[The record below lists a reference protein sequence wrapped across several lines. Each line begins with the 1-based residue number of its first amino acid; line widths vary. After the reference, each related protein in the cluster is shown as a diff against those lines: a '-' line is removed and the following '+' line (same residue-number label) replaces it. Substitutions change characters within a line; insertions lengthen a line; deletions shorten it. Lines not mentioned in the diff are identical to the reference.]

1 MNKKRL
7 WTRGAA
13 WLLTLCLLAGLCVP
27 TVRAE
32 EDGQLADGTVE
43 ATEVEK
49 QKEVLIKEE
58 VEDCSEEKEQSVAND
73 PQGDG
78 GDFSTYAAVS
88 ISNTEVY
95 SMPSL
100 LSVVASGEKGDGGGV
115 FDPNKGEDGK
125 SFSVLAKSGTS
136 KFLGVS
142 YYNRTTVDLTFNNLY
157 ADGYIVV
164 SFLTTIDP
172 DKGSVSCDGSWSSG
186 KRELKI
192 AQGASKTVT
201 IQTSRLPDGYS
212 KGVKLLLSDIK
223 ITVEVKPATVKF
235 LQSDPNTGSYTVTVN
250 QGQAETVGS
259 DGLTKVLTSEDTV
272 QLSATPAK
280 GYQFVGWLDVEKNT
294 IRAMEAECEMPF
306 GADAT
311 IKPVFVPTG
320 TPVFAVGDHH
330 FYTLENANKYA
341 SDQGGQTIVLLRSG
355 ILPDKECEVSSGNTL
370 LIPYSDGADVHL
382 SEPSAVINQSQ
393 PSGQTPY
400 RTLTI
405 PNGATVTVKGAIN
418 VDSVVAGN
426 RSEPTGPYGCIK
438 MEQGSNIVIQN
449 SATLTCWG
457 FIYGDGTV
465 TAESGAVV
473 YECFQIIGWRGG
485 SASLDMSGNKY
496 KVFPVNKYAV
506 QNIEANFVLKSG
518 AVERVY
524 ASVVVGQGATSTQG
538 KATTDFI
545 GTSSGMFRLTSGEL
559 SRKYQPATD
568 RVDYAVNGTLVISEL
583 KLELTA
589 SILGTKVKLN
599 TQEYVMPMS
608 GNFTINIENGETSIA
623 GVQDMS
629 LLPGTRFIVS
639 KGATFKCSSSLFAY
653 DYEAYVKQGYAYPN
667 DTATIPYSPSKAY
680 TRKADS
686 TDMPDAEIDVNGTL
700 DISGSLYTTGTAD
713 ADKTFGANIHSS
725 LGTGKAIFRK
735 AANADTKLYEATQGG
750 KNGTEVSYPKVSITP
765 ARLRNGDGSYVETS
779 SVDIKKNGVAWTYFY
794 DRGATEQWYR
804 FKIQFVMADN
814 PDVIV
819 YQELVA
825 SDTASVKL
833 PGLNGTVTT
842 KIDGGTAT
850 SEWDAASK
858 TLTLTSISPTIPTD
872 GSAPVLKVTVD
883 AAVNSYKPY
892 FVLNEKQYGNYRSY
906 TGKTL
911 DETVKIGDKTYY
923 VVQSSTELM
932 QFGKELV
939 GPTDESMGVIDNNH
953 NGITWFLE
961 DTTDGAQVFIGT
973 VPSGETEG
981 GPVYIYGIY
990 SGYEVKVTRN
1000 GADEYYTT
1008 LKEAVTALPQTGSA
1022 TVQMLA
1028 NCGTFE
1034 DESKTASYSFIAN
1047 ITFDLNGKEVW
1058 GALVN
1063 NGTLTL
1069 KDSAGGGKIISATT
1083 STTNNPASFAYAIRN
1098 NGTLSMENITVVGGS
1113 QTNND
1118 YFVGV
1123 LNVTTASQQ
1132 DVSTIDFIKNC
1143 KINVTNG
1150 YGIYN
1155 FSGTITSIEGS
1166 TITAKFGIFN
1176 RNLRTQ
1182 NLGSGVSPLI
1192 KATATIGTIQDTT
1205 VTVTQ
1210 QYALWN
1216 GGKINTIC
1224 GNSKFLNT
1232 GTSSYIVYNSNYW
1245 FYDYY
1250 TTSRKDDTS
1259 NGYVRTDER
1268 KEDDKIIPTIETI
1281 TDNVEIS
1288 SSTCSY
1294 GLANYGNIG
1303 SIKGNVKISAKSYAL
1318 AVLDGGKIDSINGTG
1333 ETGITIK
1340 GTETASNS
1348 NEARAISITGQR
1360 ITKQVTTYSD
1370 KVGGTATSIVTN
1382 YGRPSSIG
1390 TITGKVTISASK
1402 NYGIINYGVIDSI
1415 TGPGVTVQANQYAI
1429 YNCEGNRVLTETE
1442 SRTSC
1447 GTNSLVSVEYLTLR
1461 EYERT
1466 YNTEGP
1472 YIGTIDGITITA
1484 TSSYALF
1491 NSGTIGSISNVNA
1504 TATSNAIYNGNG
1516 HFTERKTFALA
1527 HGTTELGVNKG
1538 NYIGENSISYTRLQ
1552 PTIGS
1557 ITGTTATTTSTYG
1570 ALVNTG
1576 IITTIDGCTLT
1587 ANTYNALSNSLCGTG
1602 YYLGDNYSTYD
1613 KYKEFILLENSK
1625 YVFRPL
1631 DSTTSYTRGEI
1642 GTITN
1647 TTITAKKVSDWCAAL
1662 DNNGKIGTI
1671 GTGTVVKVESAAT
1684 TSNKDRTY
1692 GIRVSGDCYVTRR
1705 DVYKNVTETIKALG
1719 TPTSGQHYRQDE
1731 FYNTYDDNI
1740 YAEIGSISGVTVTN
1754 PYGYGI
1760 LNSGIIENINSGTS
1774 VSSYQGAIFNSD
1786 GRYVGTKNS
1795 VQLRSGTTA
1804 YATTTSVVS
1813 ESNYL
1818 YSRLPAEITVIDGVT
1833 LKATGTYYGVYNR
1846 GHIGTIKK
1854 STIAAAESYAIRNE
1868 DKTYLTYEVK
1878 ATGNSVEGLNAYL
1891 AWDGTKYVFVT
1902 AVASTKT
1909 YDATCKPAV
1918 IDLIGE
1924 GNTLTAKAN
1933 TIYNAGTITEI
1944 DGGTEK
1950 TSVTATGGVG
1960 IYNYRGAYLSES
1972 FVAGKATY
1980 TYQSASIGTITNTV
1994 VSATAQALVN
2004 GDGNSAYPAVKI
2016 NGLGERNVFT
2026 SQNSNGVTNNIYAS
2040 IGAIS
2045 GGIYTA
2051 GGSSCGL
2058 QNNNASAAI
2067 DISATT
2073 ESGPYFKGGT
2083 SDRAHAISNP
2093 DNTARQTYPTGYT
2106 LSGVTRSVTVN
2117 GTAADGYYFVT
2128 KNEFTIVF
2136 DGNPATVSGSV
2147 ASMTVSRT
2155 DTSVTLPGSGF
2166 TRDGFEQVG
2175 WALDASTGA
2184 DSSNLLGLDAAVTMD
2199 QLGNPTAGAEVR
2211 LYAVWKP
2218 TKTYNITV
2226 TWNGD
2231 LSYTYTP
2238 AVYRWD
2244 GATMKYLLDSPAY
2257 WSSTLDN
2264 GQWPSVTVKNA
2275 GTDSAKEG
2283 TVAVTIAYTRATDYN
2298 ALNMDFA
2305 VNGATKTD
2313 SATLSDKLTLGDSAS
2328 ATMKLTGTPPNETAT
2343 NRTVGS
2349 VKLTLTP
2356 TDG

>member
-32 EDGQLADGTVE
+32 GETETTEVVPEIENTVE
-43 ATEVEK
+43 ADVIREENLVAPLATSRASLNLGLPGLTASYTTDEESYLTKKATATVTLSEKTIVATVQSDTRKPWFGDVEFYLGTCEITF
-49 QKEVLIKEE
+49 QNTT
-58 VEDCSEEKEQSVAND
+58 DSVAKLSFDVIYGNPNCADIVVAGDSTKPTTISIDLMAQQSTTVSIKSQSNADSVKAASTLTIKNIQLD
-73 PQGDG
+73 PQKNDYTATFRPSKHGTLLVDG
-78 GDFSTYAAVS
+78 SEITAETSFKKQASYKYKLEAKPDTNAGYAFAGWRNCDTGMI
-88 ISNTEVY
+88 ISAENPY
-95 SMPSL
+95 N
-100 LSVVASGEKGDGGGV
+100 G
-115 FDPNKGEDGK
+115 FQIGED
-125 SFSVLAKSGTS
+125 
-136 KFLGVS
+136 
-142 YYNRTTVDLTFNNLY
+142 
-157 ADGYIVV
+157 
-164 SFLTTIDP
+164 TTI
-172 DKGSVSCDGSWSSG
+172 
-186 KRELKI
+186 E
-192 AQGASKTVT
+192 
-201 IQTSRLPDGYS
+201 
-212 KGVKLLLSDIK
+212 
-223 ITVEVKPATVKF
+223 
-235 LQSDPNTGSYTVTVN
+235 
-250 QGQAETVGS
+250 
-259 DGLTKVLTSEDTV
+259 
-272 QLSATPAK
+272 
-280 GYQFVGWLDVEKNT
+280 
-294 IRAMEAECEMPF
+294 
-306 GADAT
+306 
-311 IKPVFVPTG
+311 PVFVPASS
-320 TPVFAVGDHH
+320 PIFQVDNVD
-330 FYTLENANKYA
+330 YYDLNIANGKALSGGKLIYLK
-341 SDQGGQTIVLLRSG
+341 QGGDLEANTYTISAGV
-355 ILPDKECEVSSGNTL
+355 TL
-370 LIPYSDGADVHL
+370 LIPYTESTTAHATQPVTTEDEDTNR
-382 SEPSAVINQSQ
+382 SAF
-393 PSGQTPY
+393 
-400 RTLTI
+400 RKLTMKS
-405 PNGATVTVKGAIN
+405 GATINVYGTIN
-418 VDSVVAGN
+418 VDSKMYRKQGGKH
-426 RSEPTGPYGCIK
+426 SGGPTGQYGQIL
-438 MEQGSNIVIQN
+438 MYEGTSIVVQSGGN
-449 SATLTCWG
+449 LACWG
-457 FIYGDGTV
+457 YITGDGIVRALAGATV
-465 TAESGAVV
+465 R
-473 YECFQIIGWRGG
+473 ECFEMGDWRGG
-485 SASLDMSGNKY
+485 NVTLEIKNNSSKY
-496 KVFPVNKYAV
+496 KIFPLNQYYI
-506 QNIEANFVLKSG
+506 QNIETRYELYSG
-518 AVERVY
+518 ATEII
-524 ASVVVGQGATSTQG
+524 STAITAG
-538 KATTDFI
+538 
-545 GTSSGMFRLTSGEL
+545 GTSYIKGQKAESNSAFIAKDEGMFRLGDGAKMVREYNPSN
-559 SRKYQPATD
+559 D
-568 RVDYAVNGTLVISEL
+568 RTTYTIAPIEEGGTGKFYVGQMTISLKVLGVNPSLASEDFVLPIS
-583 KLELTA
+583 
-589 SILGTKVKLN
+589 S
-599 TQEYVMPMS
+599 
-608 GNFTINIENGETSIA
+608 NFTVAFEKGITAEILQAQDIA
-623 GVQDMS
+623 F
-629 LLPGTRFIVS
+629 LPGARFEVAE
-639 KGATFKCSSSLFAY
+639 GATFIASSNMYVY
-653 DYEAYVKQGYAYPN
+653 DRESWVDNRYTRDGDLVPVW
-667 DTATIPYSPSKAY
+667 YSPTKAY
-680 TRKADS
+680 TRTKNDLV
-686 TDMPDAEIDVNGTL
+686 DGEIDVNGTM
-700 DISGSLYTTGTAD
+700 IVRGNGKIYTTGTAD
-713 ADKTFGANIHSS
+713 SGKDFGANIHSS
-725 LGTGKAIFRK
+725 TGFGKIVYETAAQATTTTYQYKENGT
-735 AANADTKLYEATQGG
+735 DTKYQPISCTA
-750 KNGTEVSYPKVSITP
+750 
-765 ARLRNGDGSYVETS
+765 ARLRNGDGTYTFTAGAQS
-779 SVDIKKNGVAWTYFY
+779 GWTYFY

-842 KIDGGTAT
+842 KIAGGTAT

-858 TLTLTSISPTIPTD
+858 TLTLTDINPDPNKD
-872 GSAPVLKVTVD
+872 SAPVLKVTVD

-906 TGKTL
+906 TGETL
-911 DETVKIGDKTYY
+911 TDTVDIGGKTYY
-923 VVQSSTELM
+923 VVQSSTEPM
-932 QFGKELV
+932 QFGKKLV
-939 GPTDESMGVIDNNH
+939 GPTDESMGVNGNNH

-981 GPVYIYGIY
+981 DPVYIYGIY

-1123 LNVTTASQQ
+1123 LNVTAASQQ

-1155 FSGTITSIEGS
+1155 FSGTINTIDGGS
-1166 TITAKFGIFN
+1166 ITAKYGIYN

-1182 NLGSGVSPLI
+1182 GVSSGVYTAI
-1192 KATATIGTIQDTT
+1192 KEGAVATIGTIRD
-1205 VTVTQ
+1205 VTVTATK

-1216 GGKINTIC
+1216 GGKIDTIC
-1224 GNSKFLNT
+1224 GTSKFFNT
-1232 GTSSYIVYNSNYW
+1232 GTDNNVVYNSNAWY
-1245 FYDYY
+1245 YDTDVAYRSDE
-1250 TTSRKDDTS
+1250 TN
-1259 NGYVRTDER
+1259 NGFVRTETR
-1268 KEDDKIIPTIETI
+1268 KEEDDFIPTIGTI
-1281 TDNVEIS
+1281 KDDVEIS

-1294 GLANYGNIG
+1294 GLLNNGNIG
-1303 SIKGNVKISAKSYAL
+1303 SIEGNVKISAKSYAL
-1318 AVLDGGKIDSINGTG
+1318 AVTGGGKIGSINGNG
-1333 ETGITIK
+1333 ETGITIR
-1340 GTETASNS
+1340 GTETDTSKDG
-1348 NEARAISITGQR
+1348 RAISITGQK
-1360 ITKQVTTYSD
+1360 TKQQKTTYSD
-1370 KVGGTATSIVTN
+1370 KIGGTVTSIETTYYEN
-1382 YGRPSSIG
+1382 RPSSIG
-1390 TITGKVTISASK
+1390 TITGKVTISTSR

-1415 TGPGVTVQANQYAI
+1415 TGSGVTVQANQYAI
-1429 YNCEGNRVLTETE
+1429 YNCEGNRVLTEKE
-1442 SRTSC
+1442 SRTNC
-1447 GTNSLVSVEYLTLR
+1447 GTNSLVSGEYLTLR

-1491 NSGTIGSISNVNA
+1491 NCGTIKSISNVNA

-1538 NYIGENSISYTRLQ
+1538 HYISESSISYTRLQ

-1557 ITGTTATTTSTYG
+1557 ITGTTATTTSAYG

-1576 IITTIDGCTLT
+1576 VIKKIDGCTLT

-1602 YYLGDNYSTYD
+1602 YYLGNKASTYAE
-1613 KYKEFILLENSK
+1613 YKQFILLEGSK

-1642 GTITN
+1642 RTITN
-1647 TTITAKKVSDWCAAL
+1647 TKITAKKVSDWCAAL

-1692 GIRVSGDCYVTRR
+1692 GIRVYYDCYVTRR
-1705 DVYKNVTETIKALG
+1705 DVYKDVTETIKTLG
-1719 TPTSGQHYRQDE
+1719 VPTSGQYYRQDE

-1740 YAEIGSISGVTVTN
+1740 YPEVGSISGATVTN
-1754 PYGYGI
+1754 AYGYGI
-1760 LNSGIIENINSGTS
+1760 LNYSKIGSIENGTN
-1774 VSSYQGAIFNSD
+1774 VSSYQRPIYNTD
-1786 GRYVGTKNS
+1786 GRFVATKDS
-1795 VQLRSGTTA
+1795 VQLRRGTSA
-1804 YATTTSVVS
+1804 YATTTSVFN
-1813 ESNYL
+1813 EANYL
-1818 YSRLPAEITVIDGVT
+1818 YSRQPAEITLIDGAI
-1833 LKATGTYYGVYNR
+1833 LEATGTNYGVYNR
-1846 GHIGTIKK
+1846 GHIGTIRN
-1854 STIAAAESYAIRNE
+1854 STITTVGDPAIRNE
-1868 DKTYLTYEVK
+1868 DKTNLTYQVT
-1878 ATGNSVEGLNAYL
+1878 ATGNSVDGLNSYI
-1891 AWDGTKYVFVT
+1891 AWDNTKGYVFVT
-1902 AVASTKT
+1902 SVTNS

-1980 TYQSASIGTITNTV
+1980 TFQSASIGTITNTV

-2016 NGLGERNVFT
+2016 NGLGEGNVFT

-2083 SDRAHAISNP
+2083 SDRAHAISDP
-2093 DNTARQTYPTGYT
+2093 DNRARQTYPAGYT
-2106 LSGVTRSVTVN
+2106 LSGVTRSATVN

-2136 DGNPATVSGSV
+2136 DGNPATTVSGSV

-2155 DTSVTLPGSGF
+2155 ATSVTLPSSGF
-2166 TRDGFEQVG
+2166 TREGFEQVG

-2184 DSSNLLGLDAAVTMD
+2184 DSGDLLGLGATVTLAR
-2199 QLGNPTAGAEVR
+2199 LGNPTAGAEVP

-2218 TKTYNITV
+2218 NKTYSITV

-2238 AVYRWD
+2238 AVYRWN
-2244 GATMKYLLDSPAY
+2244 GATMKYELKSAAS
-2257 WSSTLDN
+2257 WSSTL
-2264 GQWPSVTVKNA
+2264 GTGKWPSVTVTNA
-2275 GTDSAKEG
+2275 GTDSTKEG
-2283 TVAVTIAYTRATDYN
+2283 TVAVTIAYTRATNYN
-2298 ALNMDFA
+2298 ELTMGFT
-2305 VNGATKTD
+2305 VNGSTTPG
-2313 SATLSDKLTLGDSAS
+2313 SATLSDKLTLGASAS
-2328 ATMKLTGTPPNETAT
+2328 ATMKLTGTPPNETA
-2343 NRTVGS
+2343 NGKVVGS

>member
-1 MNKKRL
+1 
-7 WTRGAA
+7 
-13 WLLTLCLLAGLCVP
+13 
-27 TVRAE
+27 
-32 EDGQLADGTVE
+32 
-43 ATEVEK
+43 
-49 QKEVLIKEE
+49 
-58 VEDCSEEKEQSVAND
+58 
-73 PQGDG
+73 
-78 GDFSTYAAVS
+78 
-88 ISNTEVY
+88 
-95 SMPSL
+95 
-100 LSVVASGEKGDGGGV
+100 
-115 FDPNKGEDGK
+115 
-125 SFSVLAKSGTS
+125 
-136 KFLGVS
+136 
-142 YYNRTTVDLTFNNLY
+142 
-157 ADGYIVV
+157 
-164 SFLTTIDP
+164 
-172 DKGSVSCDGSWSSG
+172 
-186 KRELKI
+186 
-192 AQGASKTVT
+192 
-201 IQTSRLPDGYS
+201 
-212 KGVKLLLSDIK
+212 
-223 ITVEVKPATVKF
+223 
-235 LQSDPNTGSYTVTVN
+235 
-250 QGQAETVGS
+250 
-259 DGLTKVLTSEDTV
+259 
-272 QLSATPAK
+272 
-280 GYQFVGWLDVEKNT
+280 
-294 IRAMEAECEMPF
+294 MEAECEMPF

-320 TPVFAVGDHH
+320 TPIFAVGDHH

-355 ILPDKECEVSSGNTL
+355 VLPDKKCEISSRNTL
-370 LIPYSDGADVHL
+370 LIPYSDSTDVHL
-382 SEPSAVINQSQ
+382 SEPSVLKNQSQ

-438 MEQGSNIVIQN
+438 MEQGSNIVIQK

-524 ASVVVGQGATSTQG
+524 ASVVVSTSTQG
-538 KATTDFI
+538 KTTTDFI

-589 SILGTKVKLN
+589 SVLGTKVKLN

-608 GNFTINIENGETSIA
+608 GNFTINIESGETSIA

-639 KGATFKCSSSLFAY
+639 EGATFKCSSSLFAY
-653 DYEAYVKQGYAYPN
+653 DHEAYVKQGYTYPN
-667 DTATIPYSPSKAY
+667 DTATIPYSPTKAY
-680 TRKADS
+680 TRKADP

-700 DISGSLYTTGTAD
+700 QVTGTLYTTGTAG

-725 LGTGKAIFRK
+725 LGTGKIVLTK
-735 AANADTKLYEATQGG
+735 AASTTTKLYEATQS
-750 KNGTEVSYPKVSITP
+750 GTDVSYPEISITP

-779 SVDIKKNGVAWTYFY
+779 SVKIQDGVAWTYFY

-804 FKIQFVMADN
+804 FKIQFVMKDN

-842 KIDGGTAT
+842 EIAGGTAT
-850 SEWDAASK
+850 STWDSDSK
-858 TLTLTSISPTIPTD
+858 TLTLTGISPTIPTD
-872 GSAPVLKVTVD
+872 GSAPVLKVKVT

-906 TGKTL
+906 TGKTIT
-911 DETVKIGDKTYY
+911 DTVDIGGKTYY
-923 VVQSSTELM
+923 VVQSSDTLLK
-932 QFGKELV
+932 FGEKLT
-939 GPTDESMGVIDNNH
+939 GPTDESMGVNNNNH

-1058 GALVN
+1058 GSLVN

-1069 KDSAGGGKIISATT
+1069 MDSAGGGKIISATT

-1132 DVSTIDFIKNC
+1132 DVSTIDSIKNC
-1143 KINVTNG
+1143 TINVTNG

-1155 FSGTITSIEGS
+1155 YSGTINTIDGGS
-1166 TITAKFGIFN
+1166 ITAKYGIYN

-1182 NLGSGVSPLI
+1182 NLSSGVSPAI
-1192 KATATIGTIQDTT
+1192 KAAATIGTIQDTT

-1232 GTSSYIVYNSNYW
+1232 GTSNYIVYNSNQW

-1250 TTSRKDDTS
+1250 ITSRKDDTS
-1259 NGYVRTDER
+1259 TGYVRTDER
-1268 KEDDKIIPTIETI
+1268 KEDDTIIPTIGTI

-1294 GLANYGNIG
+1294 GLANYGKIG
-1303 SIKGNVKISAKSYAL
+1303 SIEGNVKISAKSYAL
-1318 AVLDGGKIDSINGTG
+1318 AVLDGGKIDSINGNG
-1333 ETGITIK
+1333 ETGITIEATA
-1340 GTETASNS
+1340 TE
-1348 NEARAISITGQR
+1348 RGISISGQK
-1360 ITKQVTTYSD
+1360 TMQQKTTYSD
-1370 KVGGTATSIVTN
+1370 KIGGTVTSIETT
-1382 YGRPSSIG
+1382 YYKDRPSSIG
-1390 TITGKVTISASK
+1390 TITGKVTISAKS

-1415 TGPGVTVQANQYAI
+1415 TGADVTIQANGYAL
-1429 YNCEGNRVLTETE
+1429 YNTEGGRVLTEKQT
-1442 SRTSC
+1442 RTNLGQVDEASA
-1447 GTNSLVSVEYLTLR
+1447 GYLTLY

-1466 YNTEGP
+1466 YHEQGP
-1472 YIGTIDGITITA
+1472 YIGTIDGITVKCTEY
-1484 TSSYALF
+1484 TGLT
-1491 NSGTIGSISNVNA
+1491 NHGTIDTIKDVNA
-1504 TATSNAIYNGNG
+1504 TATYNAICNVNG
-1516 HFTERKTFALA
+1516 HFTERKSFSLW
-1527 HGTTELGVNKG
+1527 HGASAWATSP
-1538 NYIGENSISYTRLQ
+1538 NYAWDVAISYTRLQ

-1557 ITGTTATTTSTYG
+1557 ITGTTATTTSAYG

-1576 IITTIDGCTLT
+1576 AIKTIDGCTLT

-1602 YYLGDNYSTYD
+1602 YYLGNKASTYVE
-1613 KYKEFILLENSK
+1613 YKQFILLEGSK

-1647 TTITAKKVSDWCAAL
+1647 TKITAKKVSDWCAAL

-1671 GTGTVVKVESAAT
+1671 GAGTVVNVESVAT
-1684 TSNKDRTY
+1684 TNNKDRTY
-1692 GIRVSGDCYVTRR
+1692 GIRISGDCYVTRR

-1719 TPTSGQHYRQDE
+1719 TPTSGQYYRQDE

-1760 LNSGIIENINSGTS
+1760 LNSGKIENINSGAS
-1774 VSSYQGAIFNSD
+1774 VSSYRGAIFNSD
-1786 GRYVGTKNS
+1786 GRYVGTKKS
-1795 VQLRSGTTA
+1795 VQLRRGTTA
-1804 YATTTSVVS
+1804 YATTTSEVG

-1818 YSRLPAEITVIDGVT
+1818 YSRLPAEITLIDGVK
-1833 LKATGTYYGVYNR
+1833 LEATDKNYGVYNR
-1846 GHIGTIKK
+1846 GHIGTIKN
-1854 STIAAAESYAIRNE
+1854 STIAAAESSAIRNE
-1868 DKTYLTYEVK
+1868 NKTNLTYEVK

-1891 AWDGTKYVFVT
+1891 AWNGTKYVFVT
-1902 AVASTKT
+1902 AVTSTNT
-1909 YDATCKPAV
+1909 YNATCKPAV

-1924 GNTLTAKAN
+1924 GNSLTAKAY
-1933 TIYNAGTITEI
+1933 TIYNAGTITKI
-1944 DGGTEK
+1944 DGGTAK

-1960 IYNYRGAYLSES
+1960 IYNYQGANLSEN

-1994 VSATAQALVN
+1994 VAAATQALVN
-2004 GDGNSAYPAVKI
+2004 GDGTSAYRAVKI
-2016 NGLGERNVFT
+2016 DGLGEGNVFT
-2026 SQNSNGVTNNIYAS
+2026 SQNSHGVTNNIYAS
-2040 IGAIS
+2040 IDTIS

-2051 GGSSCGL
+2051 GGSGYGL

-2083 SDRAHAISNP
+2083 SGRTNAIYEP
-2093 DNTARQTYPTGYT
+2093 DNIHRQTYPTGYT

-2136 DGNPATVSGSV
+2136 DGNSAKVSGSV

-2155 DTSVTLPGSGF
+2155 ATSVTLPGSGF

-2175 WALDASTGA
+2175 WALDALTGA
-2184 DSSNLLGLDAAVTMD
+2184 DSIDLLGLGATVTMA

-2238 AVYRWD
+2238 AVYRWN
-2244 GATMKYLLDSPAY
+2244 GATMKYQLESAAY
-2257 WSSTLDN
+2257 WTSALGT
-2264 GQWPSVTVKNA
+2264 GKWPSVTVKNA
-2275 GTDSAKEG
+2275 GTDSTKEG
-2283 TVAVTIAYTRATDYN
+2283 TVAVEIAYTRATNYN
-2298 ALNMDFA
+2298 ALNMDFT
-2305 VNGATKTD
+2305 VGDATTTD
-2313 SATLSDKLTLGDSAS
+2313 SATLSSQLSLRQSAS
-2328 ATMKLTGTPPNETAT
+2328 ATMKLTGTPPNETA
-2343 NRTVGS
+2343 NSKVVGS
-2349 VKLTLTP
+2349 VRLTLTP

>member
-7 WTRGAA
+7 WTRAAA

-32 EDGQLADGTVE
+32 GEIE
-43 ATEVEK
+43 ATENTAEVSVPDSGGHWDGASSPLAARNSNGTVDVGVDGLDVKYVFNNDGPLLDKNKATLVGPTRSEAGITIGVKSHQYNRKTWNTGWVELTLTNTLTSRAK
-49 QKEVLIKEE
+49 ISFKASLSPNYGTMEFSEGEFVETYEGELEPGGSIKFKMTSS
-58 VEDCSEEKEQSVAND
+58 DDSNG
-73 PQGDG
+73 PQG
-78 GDFSTYAAVS
+78 
-88 ISNTEVY
+88 IILNLTEIK
-95 SMPSL
+95 L
-100 LSVVASGEKGDGGGV
+100 EAI
-115 FDPNKGEDGK
+115 
-125 SFSVLAKSGTS
+125 VLK
-136 KFLGVS
+136 
-142 YYNRTTVDLTFNNLY
+142 TTTT
-157 ADGYIVV
+157 
-164 SFLTTIDP
+164 FLTADH
-172 DKGSVSCDGSWSSG
+172 G
-186 KRELKI
+186 KYTVNDE
-192 AQGASKTVT
+192 TVT
-201 IQTSRLPDGYS
+201 
-212 KGVKLLLSDIK
+212 
-223 ITVEVKPATVKF
+223 A
-235 LQSDPNTGSYTVTVN
+235 
-250 QGQAETVGS
+250 
-259 DGLTKVLTSEDTV
+259 DTAPKEGESTEPF
-272 QLSATPAK
+272 QLSAEADT
-280 GYQFVGWLDVEKNT
+280 GYRFAGWQSIKDGVANFITDENPYVYYPLE
-294 IRAMEAECEMPF
+294 
-306 GADAT
+306 DAT
-311 IKPVFVPTG
+311 IQPMFVSKNSATYM
-320 TPVFAVGDHH
+320 VGSRQFFDLN
-330 FYTLENANKYA
+330 YANAYA
-341 SDQGGQTIVLLRSG
+341 
-355 ILPDKECEVSSGNTL
+355 VSSGINKIVLTGSGALPKGEYEISKDVTL
-370 LIPYSDGADVHL
+370 LIPYSGDTTIHTT
-382 SEPSAVINQSQ
+382 EPSTTKNQDAA
-393 PSGQTPY
+393 SGWTPY
-400 RTLTI
+400 KTLTMQA
-405 PNGATVTVKGAIN
+405 GAHITVYGAIN
-418 VDSVVAGN
+418 VDSLVTGN
-426 RSEPTGPYGCIK
+426 KSEPTGPYGL
-438 MEQGSNIVIQN
+438 IQTGEDTSILLKDGAN
-449 SATLTCWG
+449 LYCWG
-457 FIYGDGTV
+457 FITGDGEV
-465 TAESGAVV
+465 RAQSGASV
-473 YECFQIIGWRGG
+473 YECFQLLGWRGG
-485 SASLDMSGNKY
+485 DTSSKMVGNTS

-506 QNIEANFVLKSG
+506 QNVEATLVLEAG
-518 AVERVY
+518 AMEKVY
-524 ASVVVGQGATSTQG
+524 ASVYLKKTIIITLQDQGA
-538 KATTDFI
+538 ATTDFI
-545 GTSSGMFRLTSGEL
+545 GKENGMFRLTAGEI
-559 SRKYQPATD
+559 SRKYLPAQD
-568 RVDYAVNGTLVISEL
+568 RVYYTVNGTLTISKLVLDLSL
-583 KLELTA
+583 KTFSMNISLD
-589 SILGTKVKLN
+589 
-599 TQEYVMPMS
+599 TQAYVMPLM
-608 GNFTINIENGETSIA
+608 GNFTIDIKSGTTSIA
-623 GVQDMS
+623 GVQDLS
-629 LLPGTRFIVS
+629 LMPGAKFIVS
-639 KGATFKCSSSLFAY
+639 EGATFQCSSALFAY
-653 DYEAYVKQGYAYPN
+653 DYETYVGKSYAYPN
-667 DTATIPYSPSKAY
+667 DTVAIPYSPTKGYIRQANIN
-680 TRKADS
+680 
-686 TDMPDAEIDVNGTL
+686 DMPDAEIDVNGTL
-700 DISGSLYTTGTAD
+700 QVTGTLFTTVELLNNEAD
-713 ADKTFGANIHSS
+713 PDQKYGANIHSS
-725 LGTGKAIFRK
+725 LGTGKIVFESS
-735 AANADTKLYEATQGG
+735 ANLKRTAVYESKSNATD
-750 KNGTEVSYPKVSITP
+750 SYDGIPITP

-779 SVDIKKNGVAWTYFY
+779 SVKIQDGVAWTYFY

-804 FKIQFVMADN
+804 FKIQFVMKDN

-833 PGLNGTVTT
+833 PGLSGTVTT
-842 KIDGGTAT
+842 EISGGKVTKNSWD
-850 SEWDAASK
+850 SEAQ
-858 TLTLTSISPTIPTD
+858 TLTLTGITPDIPED
-872 GSAPVLKVTVD
+872 GSAPVLKVKVT

-906 TGKTL
+906 TGKTIT
-911 DETVKIGDKTYY
+911 DTVDIGGKTYY
-923 VVQSSTELM
+923 VVQSSDTLLK
-932 QFGKELV
+932 FGEKLT
-939 GPTDESMGVIDNNH
+939 GPTDESMGVSAGNH

-961 DTTDGAQVFIGT
+961 DITTGAQVFGGT

-1058 GALVN
+1058 GSLVN

-1069 KDSAGGGKIISATT
+1069 MDSAGGGKIISATT

-1132 DVSTIDFIKNC
+1132 DVSTIDSIKNC
-1143 KINVTNG
+1143 TINVTNG

-1155 FSGTITSIEGS
+1155 FSGTINTIAGGS
-1166 TITAKFGIFN
+1166 ITAKYGIYN

-1182 NLGSGVSPLI
+1182 NLSSGVSPAI
-1192 KATATIGTIQDTT
+1192 KAAATIGTIQDTI

-1232 GTSSYIVYNSNYW
+1232 GTSNYIVYNSNQW

-1250 TTSRKDDTS
+1250 ITSRKDDTS
-1259 NGYVRTDER
+1259 TGYVRTDER
-1268 KEDDKIIPTIETI
+1268 KEDDTIIPTIGTI

-1294 GLANYGNIG
+1294 GLANYGKIG
-1303 SIKGNVKISAKSYAL
+1303 SIEGNVKIFANSNAL
-1318 AVLDGGKIDSINGTG
+1318 AVLDGGKIDSINGNG
-1333 ETGITIK
+1333 ETGITIEATA
-1340 GTETASNS
+1340 TE
-1348 NEARAISITGQR
+1348 RGISISGQK
-1360 ITKQVTTYSD
+1360 TMQQKTTYSD
-1370 KVGGTATSIVTN
+1370 KIGGTVTSIETT
-1382 YGRPSSIG
+1382 YYEDRPSSIG
-1390 TITGKVTISASK
+1390 TITGKVTISAKS

-1415 TGPGVTVQANQYAI
+1415 TGADVTIQANRYAL
-1429 YNCEGNRVLTETE
+1429 YNTEGGRVLTEKQTRRNLGQVDE
-1442 SRTSC
+1442 ASA
-1447 GTNSLVSVEYLTLR
+1447 GYLTLY

-1466 YNTEGP
+1466 YHEQGP
-1472 YIGTIDGITITA
+1472 YIGTIDGITVKCTEY
-1484 TSSYALF
+1484 TGLT
-1491 NSGTIGSISNVNA
+1491 NHGTIDTIKDVNA
-1504 TATSNAIYNGNG
+1504 TATYNAICNVNG
-1516 HFTERKTFALA
+1516 HFTERKSFSLW
-1527 HGTTELGVNKG
+1527 HGASAWATSP
-1538 NYIGENSISYTRLQ
+1538 NYAWDVAISYTRLQ

-1557 ITGTTATTTSTYG
+1557 ITGTTATTTSAYG

-1576 IITTIDGCTLT
+1576 VIKTIDGCTLT

-1602 YYLGDNYSTYD
+1602 YYLGNKASTYVE
-1613 KYKEFILLENSK
+1613 YKQFILLEGSK

-1647 TTITAKKVSDWCAAL
+1647 TKITAKKVSDWCAAL

-1671 GTGTVVKVESAAT
+1671 GAGTVVNVKSAAT
-1684 TSNKDRTY
+1684 TNNKDRTY

-1719 TPTSGQHYRQDE
+1719 TPTSGQYYRQDE

-1818 YSRLPAEITVIDGVT
+1818 YSRLPAEITLIDGVK
-1833 LKATGTYYGVYNR
+1833 LEATGTYYGVYNR

-1868 DKTYLTYEVK
+1868 NKTYLTYEVK

-1909 YDATCKPAV
+1909 YDATCQPAV

-1933 TIYNAGTITEI
+1933 TIYNAGTITKI
-1944 DGGTEK
+1944 DGGTAK

-1960 IYNYRGAYLSES
+1960 IYNYQGANLSEN

-1994 VSATAQALVN
+1994 VAAATQALVN
-2004 GDGNSAYPAVKI
+2004 GDGTSAYRAVKI
-2016 NGLGERNVFT
+2016 DGLGEGNVFT
-2026 SQNSNGVTNNIYAS
+2026 SQNSHGVTNNIYAS
-2040 IGAIS
+2040 IGTIS

-2051 GGSSCGL
+2051 GGSGYGL
-2058 QNNNASAAI
+2058 QNNNDSAAI

-2083 SDRAHAISNP
+2083 PGRTNAIYEP
-2093 DNTARQTYPTGYT
+2093 DNIHRQTYPTGYT
-2106 LSGVTRSVTVN
+2106 LSGVTRSATVN

-2136 DGNPATVSGSV
+2136 DGNPASKVSGSV

-2155 DTSVTLPGSGF
+2155 ATSVTLPGSGF

-2175 WALDASTGA
+2175 WALDALTGA
-2184 DSSNLLGLDAAVTMD
+2184 DSIDLLSLGATVTMAR
-2199 QLGNPTAGAEVR
+2199 LGNPTAGAEVK

-2238 AVYRWD
+2238 AVYRWN
-2244 GATMKYLLDSPAY
+2244 GATMKYQLESAAS
-2257 WSSTLDN
+2257 WSSTL
-2264 GQWPSVTVKNA
+2264 GTGKWPSVTVTNA
-2275 GTDSAKEG
+2275 GTDSTTEG
-2283 TVAVTIAYTRATDYN
+2283 TVAVEIAYTSATNYN
-2298 ALNMDFA
+2298 ALNMEFTVGD
-2305 VNGATKTD
+2305 ATTTD
-2313 SATLSDKLTLGDSAS
+2313 SAMLSSQLSLRQSAS
-2328 ATMKLTGTPPNETAT
+2328 ATMKLTGTPPNETA
-2343 NRTVGS
+2343 NSKVVGS